1 MKKLIL
7 IALLAFLPGF
17 LFAETIML
25 YTRMQPVETEKG
37 KNIDRFIAV
46 EDGVEDQFYSSGHII
61 FDAGVPRQAE
71 AAAGPVNKSD
81 AWAQKVAISG
91 GAGYLLLV
99 NLTFPDGSTPAVVP
113 DAVSYRFADLKT
125 GKTLAEGT
133 LQVTLT
139 KEQMA
144 DKKPYDLCFAL
155 GQKIARDAMSNWR
168 PNS

>member
-1 MKKLIL
+1 MKKLLL
-7 IALLAFLPGF
+7 IAVLAFLPGF

-25 YTRMQPVETEKG
+25 YTRMQPAETGNG

-46 EDGVEDQFYSSGHII
+46 EDGVEDQFYTSGHII
-61 FDAGVPRQAE
+61 FDAGVPKPNFAE
-71 AAAGPVNKSD
+71 ASLTQGD

-91 GAGYLLLV
+91 GARFLLLV
-99 NLTFPDGSTPAVVP
+99 NLTFPDAPKPAVVP
-113 DAVSYRFADLKT
+113 DSISYRFADLKT

-133 LQVTLT
+133 LRVTLT

-144 DKKPYDLCFAL
+144 GKRPYDLCFAL
-155 GQKIARDAMSNWR
+155 GQEIARDAMSNWQ